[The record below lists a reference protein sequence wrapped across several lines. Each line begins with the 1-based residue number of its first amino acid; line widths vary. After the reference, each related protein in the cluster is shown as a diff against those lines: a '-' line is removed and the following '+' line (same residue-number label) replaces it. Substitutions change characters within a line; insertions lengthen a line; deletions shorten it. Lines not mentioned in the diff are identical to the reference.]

1 MNGINKSELVE
12 NAIGCIQ
19 DGSRI
24 MVGGFGV
31 PGTPFYLIKEL
42 LRQGRKDLTLI
53 KNDANETGMGI
64 DHLIAAGQ
72 VRKLITSHI
81 GLNPRAIE
89 MMNNGSLEVEL
100 CSQGILAERIRAAGA
115 GLPGFFTDIGLGTPF
130 EEGKQRIEFE
140 GQSYIVEPALQA
152 DFALIHAAKADEF
165 GSLQYCASARN
176 FNPLMAQAADQVI
189 AETEVMGAPGLL
201 GADAIHTP
209 GPFVDFVVSIPELSE
224 EYSVVQR

>member
-1 MNGINKSELVE
+1 
-12 NAIGCIQ
+12 
-19 DGSRI
+19 

-31 PGTPFYLIKEL
+31 PGTPFYLIEEL
-42 LRQGRKDLTLI
+42 LRQGWTDLTLI

-64 DHLIAAGQ
+64 DHLIEAGR

-81 GLNPRAIE
+81 GLNPRAIK
-89 MMNNGSLEVEL
+89 MKNNGTLEVEL

-130 EEGKQRIEFE
+130 EEDKQRIEFE
-140 GQSYIVEPALQA
+140 GRPYIIEPALQA
-152 DFALIHAAKADEF
+152 DFALVHAAKADEF
-165 GSLQYCASARN
+165 GSLQYAASARN

-189 AETEVMGAPGLL
+189 VETEELGVPGFL

-209 GPFVDFVVSIPELSE
+209 GPFVDVVVSIPELSE
-224 EYSVVQR
+224 AYGVVQR